1 MAWKVIIP
9 LVERMLS
16 SAGEVTFHLR
26 KENRLLQEWGA
37 RRVVCSF
44 SHLQLYCQYFSTKHS
59 SSQQCVL
66 SFTYCRLLILLC
78 EEG

>member
-26 KENRLLQEWGA
+26 KENRLLQEWGGEEGGLLFLA
-37 RRVVCSF
+37 
-44 SHLQLYCQYFSTKHS
+44 LTI
-59 SSQQCVL
+59 VL
-66 SFTYCRLLILLC
+66 PILLY
-78 EEG
+78 

>member
-26 KENRLLQEWGA
+26 KENRLLQDMGGRGGWFA
-37 RRVVCSF
+37 
-44 SHLQLYCQYFSTKHS
+44 LFSTYNYAANTPL
-59 SSQQCVL
+59 L
-66 SFTYCRLLILLC
+66 SIVVPSNVFYLSHIVGC
-78 EEG
+78 